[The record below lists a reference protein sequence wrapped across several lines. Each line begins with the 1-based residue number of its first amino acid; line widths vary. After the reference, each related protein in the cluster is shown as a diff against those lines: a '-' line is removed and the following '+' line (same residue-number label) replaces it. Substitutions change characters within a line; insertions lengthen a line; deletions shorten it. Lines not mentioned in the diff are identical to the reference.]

1 MTRQL
6 HPSYSS
12 DERGFWWEFEGDQG
26 EPQINLH
33 AAMRDYERVQ
43 REQAAGTSTAG
54 REAEEADSD
63 GTEEGAGGIGPGG
76 GGTPNSDS
84 GHGDQDPEGEG
95 SDQDGRASGTDDAA
109 GSSPAE

>member
-1 MTRQL
+1 MTTQS

-12 DERGFWWEFEGDQG
+12 DERGFWWEFGDDKG

-43 REQAAGTSTAG
+43 REQAAGIRSN
-54 REAEEADSD
+54 REAEEAHTD
-63 GTEEGAGGIGPGG
+63 GAQEGAGGIGPGG
-76 GGTPNSDS
+76 GGSPNEDS
-84 GHGDQDPEGEG
+84 GHGDQDPEGTG
-95 SDQDGRASGTDDAA
+95 SDQDGRSSGTDDAA

>member
-1 MTRQL
+1 MTTQS
-6 HPSYSS
+6 HPSFQS
-12 DERGFWWEFEGDQG
+12 DERGFWWEFGDDKG

-33 AAMRDYERVQ
+33 AAMRDYERTQ
-43 REQAAGTSTAG
+43 REYAAGTRSVK
-54 REAEEADSD
+54 AEEADAD
-63 GTEEGAGGIGPGG
+63 PAEGGERGIGPGG
-76 GGTPNSDS
+76 GGTPHTDS